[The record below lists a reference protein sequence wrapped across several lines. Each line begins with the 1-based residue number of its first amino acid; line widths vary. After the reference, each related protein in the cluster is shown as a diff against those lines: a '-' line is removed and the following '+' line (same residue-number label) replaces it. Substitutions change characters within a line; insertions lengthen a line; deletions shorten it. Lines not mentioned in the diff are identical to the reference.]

1 MVPTWGRGGR
11 AVGGDGR
18 VWAARGA
25 RSPAPPVHGA
35 GGASVGSCE
44 VRRWVRHSVRCWSHA
59 TEGSQT
65 RHVAGSRSQQ
75 RLLRA
80 SASLTPTRRGA
91 PAGGQGSVALGA
103 PGCTPHGAGTRAR
116 GQRPSA
122 EHPGDHVRA
131 EGAAGDGH
139 RAARGPRWACSSA
152 RASATRPEMPQ
163 VSGEG
168 SEMSQR
174 ISKASAL
181 RASRGLPGCRGDCH
195 GSRRCPVPVRRARRA
210 RSRAWACRGGA
221 PPQSRKWFAGVA
233 RFAHHFATQSPW
245 PVWQIFF
252 FLPRKKKILGLL
264 STPFL

>member
-91 PAGGQGSVALGA
+91 PAGGQGSGELGA
-103 PGCTPHGAGTRAR
+103 PGCGPHGVGGVRAR
-116 GQRPSA
+116 GRRPSA
-122 EHPGDHVRA
+122 STQGTMCGPRKRPVTAA
-131 EGAAGDGH
+131 EPPRGPRSARSSARGSATRSAAGD
-139 RAARGPRWACSSA
+139 AASFSRGVKK
-152 RASATRPEMPQ
+152 SATRKSRRL
-163 VSGEG
+163 VRSGAHVG
-168 SEMSQR
+168 SSGAGATPTDRAEAPRPSSVH
-174 ISKASAL
+174 IAL
-181 RASRGLPGCRGDCH
+181 LPGPRGQ
-195 GSRRCPVPVRRARRA
+195 P
-210 RSRAWACRGGA
+210 RGG
-221 PPQSRKWFAGVA
+221 
-233 RFAHHFATQSPW
+233 
-245 PVWQIFF
+245 
-252 FLPRKKKILGLL
+252 
-264 STPFL
+264 

>member
-1 MVPTWGRGGR
+1 MVKAQW
-11 AVGGDGR
+11 
-18 VWAARGA
+18 
-25 RSPAPPVHGA
+25 
-35 GGASVGSCE
+35 
-44 VRRWVRHSVRCWSHA
+44 RWVRHMVWGRAHVVDALRRSTQA
-59 TEGSQT
+59 TTCGPRE
-65 RHVAGSRSQQ
+65 
-75 RLLRA
+75 
-80 SASLTPTRRGA
+80 
-91 PAGGQGSVALGA
+91 
-103 PGCTPHGAGTRAR
+103 
-116 GQRPSA
+116 RPETAA
-122 EHPGDHVRA
+122 EPP
-131 EGAAGDGH
+131 
-139 RAARGPRWACSSA
+139 RGPRWACSSA

-252 FLPRKKKILGLL
+252 FFFCLGKKKSWDSSLPLFSEKTLQTLQTLQKYPVYHPPPLPVPPTPPTVVVVARFEL
-264 STPFL
+264 SAE

>member
-65 RHVAGSRSQQ
+65 RHVAGSWSQQ

-91 PAGGQGSVALGA
+91 PAGGQGSGELGA
-103 PGCTPHGAGTRAR
+103 PGCGPHGVGARAR
-116 GQRPSA
+116 ARRPSA
-122 EHPGDHVRA
+122 STQATTCGPREPTLTAA
-131 EGAAGDGH
+131 EPL
-139 RAARGPRWACSSA
+139 RGPGGPAA
-152 RASATRPEMPQ
+152 PRATPRRAEMPQ

-245 PVWQIFF
+245 PVWQIF
-252 FLPRKKKILGLL
+252 
-264 STPFL
+264 

>member
-1 MVPTWGRGGR
+1 MV
-11 AVGGDGR
+11 
-18 VWAARGA
+18 RGA
-25 RSPAPPVHGA
+25 R
-35 GGASVGSCE
+35 
-44 VRRWVRHSVRCWSHA
+44 
-59 TEGSQT
+59 T
-65 RHVAGSRSQQ
+65 RS
-75 RLLRA
+75 
-80 SASLTPTRRGA
+80 TPFG
-91 PAGGQGSVALGA
+91 
-103 PGCTPHGAGTRAR
+103 
-116 GQRPSA
+116 
-122 EHPGDHVRA
+122 EHPGNHVRA
-131 EGAAGDGH
+131 EGADADGR

-252 FLPRKKKILGLL
+252 FFSAVEKKNLGTPLYPFSLKKPCKPCKPCKSTLFITPPSQYHPHHLP
-264 STPFL
+264 

>member
-1 MVPTWGRGGR
+1 MPTWGRGGR

-65 RHVAGSRSQQ
+65 RHVAGSWSQQ

-80 SASLTPTRRGA
+80 SASRTDASRSSCWWPRL
-91 PAGGQGSVALGA
+91 S
-103 PGCTPHGAGTRAR
+103 GAGCATWCGDARTRSTPF
-116 GQRPSA
+116 G
-122 EHPGDHVRA
+122 EHPGNHVRA
-131 EGAAGDGH
+131 EGADADGR

-245 PVWQIFF
+245 PVWQNFF
-252 FLPRKKKILGLL
+252 FF
-264 STPFL
+264 SA

>member
-1 MVPTWGRGGR
+1 MPTWGRGGR

-103 PGCTPHGAGTRAR
+103 PGCGPHGVGTRAR
-116 GQRPSA
+116 GRRPSA

-131 EGAAGDGH
+131 EGAAGDGR

-168 SEMSQR
+168 SKMSQH
-174 ISKASAL
+174 SLA
-181 RASRGLPGCRGDCH
+181 GP
-195 GSRRCPVPVRRARRA
+195 
-210 RSRAWACRGGA
+210 GA
-221 PPQSRKWFAGVA
+221 PGFTWAPRVRG
-233 RFAHHFATQSPW
+233 R
-245 PVWQIFF
+245 
-252 FLPRKKKILGLL
+252 LPRIAP
-264 STPFL
+264 TPRIHPACTSRSQSGVGV

>member
-1 MVPTWGRGGR
+1 MVKAQW
-11 AVGGDGR
+11 
-18 VWAARGA
+18 
-25 RSPAPPVHGA
+25 
-35 GGASVGSCE
+35 
-44 VRRWVRHSVRCWSHA
+44 RWVRHMVWGRAHVVDALRRSTQA
-59 TEGSQT
+59 TTCGPRERPET
-65 RHVAGSRSQQ
+65 A
-75 RLLRA
+75 A
-80 SASLTPTRRGA
+80 EP
-91 PAGGQGSVALGA
+91 PAALGGPAA
-103 PGCTPHGAGTRAR
+103 PRAPPR
-116 GQRPSA
+116 
-122 EHPGDHVRA
+122 RA
-131 EGAAGDGH
+131 
-139 RAARGPRWACSSA
+139 
-152 RASATRPEMPQ
+152 EMPQ

-252 FLPRKKKILGLL
+252 FFSAEEKKKSWDSSLPLFPEKTLQTLQTLQKYPVYHPPLPVPPTPPTVVVVARFEL
-264 STPFL
+264 SAE

>member
-1 MVPTWGRGGR
+1 MVPAG
-11 AVGGDGR
+11 A
-18 VWAARGA
+18 AAR
-25 RSPAPPVHGA
+25 
-35 GGASVGSCE
+35 
-44 VRRWVRHSVRCWSHA
+44 
-59 TEGSQT
+59 
-65 RHVAGSRSQQ
+65 
-75 RLLRA
+75 LRPRA
-80 SASLTPTRRGA
+80 PTRRLA

-103 PGCTPHGAGTRAR
+103 PHGVGTRAR
-116 GQRPSA
+116 GRRPSA

-131 EGAAGDGH
+131 EGAAGDGR

-195 GSRRCPVPVRRARRA
+195 GSRRCPVPVRCARRA

-233 RFAHHFATQSPW
+233 SFAHHFAIQNPW
-245 PVWQIFF
+245 PVWQDFF
-252 FLPRKKKILGLL
+252 FLPRETEKNLATPLYPFSLKKPCKPCKPCK
-264 STPFL
+264 STLFITPPPSQYHPHHLP

>member
-1 MVPTWGRGGR
+1 MVPAG
-11 AVGGDGR
+11 A
-18 VWAARGA
+18 AAR
-25 RSPAPPVHGA
+25 
-35 GGASVGSCE
+35 
-44 VRRWVRHSVRCWSHA
+44 
-59 TEGSQT
+59 
-65 RHVAGSRSQQ
+65 
-75 RLLRA
+75 LRPRA
-80 SASLTPTRRGA
+80 PTRRLA

-103 PGCTPHGAGTRAR
+103 PHGAGTRAR

-122 EHPGDHVRA
+122 STQA
-131 EGAAGDGH
+131 TTC
-139 RAARGPRWACSSA
+139 GPREPTLTAA
-152 RASATRPEMPQ
+152 EPPAALGGPAAPRAPPRRAEMPQ

-252 FLPRKKKILGLL
+252 FFFSASEKKKSWDSSLPLFSEKTL
-264 STPFL
+264 QTLQTLQKYR